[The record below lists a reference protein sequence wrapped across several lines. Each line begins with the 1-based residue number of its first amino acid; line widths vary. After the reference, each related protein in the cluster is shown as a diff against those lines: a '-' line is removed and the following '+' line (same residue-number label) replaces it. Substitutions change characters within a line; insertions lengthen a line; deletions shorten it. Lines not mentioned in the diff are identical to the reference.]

1 MTNCSSHS
9 HSEVDYLSVIWRESQ
24 TIPSVRFA
32 VRRVSLAGRIE
43 LTRRIREL
51 TLRYE
56 FLKSGDSAD
65 ELEASLSEMLV
76 QRLLLEWGLVEIT
89 GLTVDG
95 EAGTTQIL
103 IEKGPEAL
111 AEEVLV
117 AVRKEIGLS
126 EDERKNS

>member
-1 MTNCSSHS
+1 MMNCSSHS
-9 HSEVDYLSVIWRESQ
+9 HSDPGYLSVVWRESQ

-32 VRRVSLAGRIE
+32 IKRVSLAGRIE

-56 FLKSGDSAD
+56 FLKAGDSAD

-95 EAGTTQIL
+95 EEGTTQIL
-103 IEKGPEAL
+103 IEKGPETL
-111 AEEVLV
+111 AEEVLA

-126 EDERKNS
+126 ENERKNS